1 MPGLTRYG
9 YREVIGGFFEF
20 PTENARRILPGHI
33 EPAELHHGTSIFAM
47 NVFDFTESMVGAY
60 KEAVMAVIVAPL
72 VKPGERLPKSAFYP
86 YLVAT
91 TTRAAREHAIERWH
105 LPHWMS
111 DVEIGFEPGPGRLTA
126 RVGADGAPVADM
138 TITEHSWSPVSH
150 LYQSF
155 MRDGDQTYLAHI
167 TMEGKQSEHEDEKGL
182 LKLYDHPFNQQ
193 LVISEV
199 YETPFREL
207 WMLAAAKDVE
217 EKGAL
222 PVPLH
227 LRNAPTALMEK
238 LGYGKDYK
246 YAHNY
251 ADAIVDQE
259 HLPKELAGRKYYSP
273 SESGHEKEIK
283 ERLRSWEQKKKAEK
297 G

>member
-20 PTENARRILPGHI
+20 PTENARRILPAHI
-33 EPAELHHGTSIFAM
+33 EPAELHHGTSIFSM
-47 NVFDFTESMVGAY
+47 NVFDFTESMVGPY

-91 TTRAAREHAIERWH
+91 TTKAAREHAIERWH

-111 DVEIGFEPGPGRLTA
+111 DVEIGLEPGPGRLTA
-126 RVGADGAPVADM
+126 RVRADGAPVADL

-167 TMEGKQSEHEDEKGL
+167 TMEGKQSEHEDEKGAL
-182 LKLYDHPFNQQ
+182 TLHDHPFNQP

-207 WMLAAAKDVE
+207 WMRSGMQTFEPLVE
-217 EKGAL
+217 LE
-222 PVPLH
+222 
-227 LRNAPTALMEK
+227 TA
-238 LGYGKDYK
+238 
-246 YAHNY
+246 
-251 ADAIVDQE
+251 
-259 HLPKELAGRKYYSP
+259 
-273 SESGHEKEIK
+273 
-283 ERLRSWEQKKKAEK
+283 
-297 G
+297 